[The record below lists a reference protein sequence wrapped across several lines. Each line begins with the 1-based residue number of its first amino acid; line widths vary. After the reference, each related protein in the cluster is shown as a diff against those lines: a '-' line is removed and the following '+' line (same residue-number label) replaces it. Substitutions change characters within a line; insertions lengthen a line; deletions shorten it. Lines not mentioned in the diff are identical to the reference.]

1 MESQQSYESSKKI
14 SELIENL
21 NKWLGEEDNKRLE
34 EEINKRLEYPMN
46 ELGDSLYKM
55 AKDAQKKVN
64 LSEMEGID
72 AVIDLYCYKSGN
84 EPMECGYYISA
95 DVYNRNKGIRCL
107 SNSPYLPNRVKCTDY
122 SKIDSELYDPSQSA
136 SFVQNI
142 INSILNA
149 YNIYKPETF
158 MNMGKKHIHFRSV
171 ASVNP
176 EGSIKENPEIVKD
189 GNKIKYNNGIY
200 VIEITA
206 EPYNPFKP

>member
-1 MESQQSYESSKKI
+1 MDDQQSYESSKKI
-14 SELIENL
+14 SDLIEKI
-21 NKWLGEEDNKRLE
+21 NKWLGEED
-34 EEINKRLEYPMN
+34 NKRLEYPMN

-64 LSEMEGID
+64 LPEMEGLTAI
-72 AVIDLYCYKSGN
+72 IDLYCHKSGN

-107 SNSPYLPNRVKCTDY
+107 SSSPYLPNIVKCTDY
-122 SKIDSELYDPSQSA
+122 GKIDFDLYDPSQSA

-142 INSILNA
+142 ANSILNA
-149 YNIYKPETF
+149 YNIYKPEMF
-158 MNMGKKHIHFRSV
+158 MDMGKKHIHFRAV

-176 EGSIKENPEIVKD
+176 EGPIKENPEIVKD

-200 VIEITA
+200 VIEITGDTYD
-206 EPYNPFKP
+206 PSKP